1 MKALRF
7 YGSKDLRVEDIADPK
22 MCGPRQVIVKVAW
35 CGICGTDLH
44 EYTTGP
50 IFMPRQQIL
59 GHEFSGTV
67 VEVGSELKDYREGDR
82 VAIQP
87 LLTPG
92 DDYYS
97 VRGLGHLSEP
107 SAFVGIRD
115 WAWGGMGEYAVLNDY
130 NVFKLPDSVSDEQ
143 GALVEPAAVTLYAV
157 DNSGLQPGNTVLI
170 SGAGTIGALTVLSVN
185 AAGASQI
192 FVAEPNPARRKFI
205 ESWGLCAGVFD
216 PITEDVPGR
225 IREQTTVGVDVAI
238 ECAGNENSLAVCL
251 RSVRRQGTVVQVGLP
266 TATCN
271 VDLQLLVIKDAT
283 LRGSFCYPIYSWPR
297 VIGLIAAGKLPVE
310 KTISSLV
317 SLDAAVPDG
326 FEVLIAP
333 GTDRLKILIQPAA

>member
-1 MKALRF
+1 MRALRF

-22 MCGPRQVIVKVAW
+22 ICGPRQVIVRVAW

-50 IFMPRQQIL
+50 IFMPRRQIL

-67 VEVGSELKDYREGDR
+67 IEVGSELKHYREGDR

-97 VRGLGHLSEP
+97 VRGLAHLSEQ
-107 SAFVGIRD
+107 SGFVGIRN

-157 DNSGLQPGNTVLI
+157 DKSGLQAGNTVLI
-170 SGAGTIGALTVLSVN
+170 SGVGTIGALTVLSVN

-205 ESWGLCAGVFD
+205 ESWGLCAGVFN
-216 PITEDVPGR
+216 PTTEDVPAR
-225 IREQTTVGVDVAI
+225 IRELTTVGADVAI
-238 ECAGNENSLAVCL
+238 ECAGTENSLASCL
-251 RSVRRQGTVVQVGLP
+251 RSVRRQGTVVQVGLA
-266 TATCN
+266 TAACN
-271 VDLQLLVIKDAT
+271 VDLQLLVLKDVT

-297 VIGLIAAGKLPVE
+297 VIDLIAARKLPVE
-310 KTISSLV
+310 KTISSRV

-326 FEVLIAP
+326 FEVLTSP
-333 GTDRLKILIQPAA
+333 GTDRLKILIRPAA

>member
-1 MKALRF
+1 
-7 YGSKDLRVEDIADPK
+7 
-22 MCGPRQVIVKVAW
+22 
-35 CGICGTDLH
+35 
-44 EYTTGP
+44 
-50 IFMPRQQIL
+50 MPRQQIL

-67 VEVGSELKDYREGDR
+67 VQVGSELKHHREGDR

-97 VRGLGHLSEP
+97 VRGLAHLSEQ
-107 SAFVGIRD
+107 SGFVGIRN
-115 WAWGGMGEYAVLNDY
+115 WAWGGMGQFAVLNDY

-143 GALVEPAAVTLYAV
+143 GALVEPAAVALYAV

-170 SGAGTIGALTVLSVN
+170 LGVGTIGALTVLSVN

-192 FVAEPNPARRKFI
+192 FVAEPNPARRKSI

-216 PITEDVPGR
+216 PITEDVPAR
-225 IREQTTVGVDVAI
+225 IQERTTVGVDVAI
-238 ECAGNENSLAVCL
+238 ECAGTENSLATGL
-251 RSVRRQGTVVQVGLP
+251 RSVRRQGTVVQVGLA
-266 TATCN
+266 TAACK
-271 VDLQLLVIKDAT
+271 VDLQLLVLKDVT

-310 KTISSLV
+310 KTISSCV
-317 SLDAAVPDG
+317 SLDAAVSDG
-326 FEVLIAP
+326 FEVLTAP
-333 GTDRLKILIQPAA
+333 GTDRLKILVQPAP

>member
-7 YGSKDLRVEDIADPK
+7 YGSKDLRVEDIAAPK
-22 MCGPRQVIVKVAW
+22 ICGPRQVIVKVAW

-44 EYTTGP
+44 EYATGP
-50 IFMPRQQIL
+50 IFMPSQQIV

-87 LLTPG
+87 LLTFG

-97 VRGLGHLSEP
+97 VRGLGHLSEE
-107 SAFVGIRD
+107 SGFVGIRN

-143 GALVEPAAVTLYAV
+143 GALVEPAAVTLYAI
-157 DNSGLQPGNTVLI
+157 DNSGLQAGNTVLI
-170 SGAGTIGALTVLSVN
+170 SGAGTIGALTVLSAN
-185 AAGASQI
+185 AVGASQI

-216 PITEDVPGR
+216 PITEDVSAR
-225 IREQTTVGVDVAI
+225 ISERTTVGVDVAI
-238 ECAGNENSLAVCL
+238 ECAGNENSLAACL
-251 RSVRRQGTVVQVGLP
+251 RSVRRQGTVVQVGLA
-266 TATCN
+266 TAACN
-271 VDLQLLVIKDAT
+271 VDLQLLVMKDVT

-297 VIGLIAAGKLPVE
+297 VIALIAARKLPVE
-310 KTISSLV
+310 KTISSRV
-317 SLDAAVPDG
+317 SLDAAVSDG
-326 FEVLIAP
+326 FEVLNAP
-333 GTDRLKILIQPAA
+333 GTNRLKILVQPAA

>member
-7 YGSKDLRVEDIADPK
+7 YGSKDLRVEETADPK
-22 MCGPRQVIVKVAW
+22 ICGPRQVVVRVAW

-50 IFMPRQQIL
+50 IFMPKQQIL

-67 VEVGSELKDYREGDR
+67 VEVGSELKNYRKGDR

-87 LLTPG
+87 LIPPG

-97 VRGLGHLSEP
+97 VRGLGHLSEQF
-107 SAFVGIRD
+107 AFVGIRS
-115 WAWGGMGEYAVLNDY
+115 WPWGGMGEYAVLNEY
-130 NVFKLPDSVSDEQ
+130 NVSKLPESVSNEQ
-143 GALVEPAAVTLYAV
+143 GALVEPAAVALYAV
-157 DNSGLQPGNTVLI
+157 DNSGLQAGNTVLI
-170 SGAGTIGALTVLSVN
+170 SGAGPIGALTVLAAN

-192 FVAEPNPARRKFI
+192 FVVEPNPGRRKFI
-205 ESWGLCAGVFD
+205 ESWGLCAAVFD
-216 PITEDVPGR
+216 PITEDAPAE
-225 IREQTTVGVDVAI
+225 IRERTAVGVDVAI
-238 ECAGNENSLAVCL
+238 ECAGNENSLGNCL
-251 RSVRRQGTVVQVGLP
+251 QAVRRQGVIVQVGLP
-266 TATCN
+266 TAACN
-271 VDLQLLVIKDAT
+271 FNLQLLVMKDAT

-297 VIGLIAAGKLPVE
+297 VISLIGAGKLPVE
-310 KTISSLV
+310 KAISSRI

-333 GTDRLKILIQPAA
+333 GTDRLKILVQP

>member
-1 MKALRF
+1 MRALRF
-7 YGSKDLRVEDIADPK
+7 YGNKDLRVEDIADPK
-22 MCGPRQVIVKVAW
+22 ICGPRQVIVKVAW

-67 VEVGSELKDYREGDR
+67 VEVGSELKDYRQGDR
-82 VAIQP
+82 VAVQP

-97 VRGLGHLSEP
+97 VRGLAHLSEQ
-107 SAFVGIRD
+107 SGFVGIRN

-157 DNSGLQPGNTVLI
+157 DNSGLQAGNTVLI

-205 ESWGLCAGVFD
+205 ESWGLCTGVFD
-216 PITEDVPGR
+216 PRTEDVPAR
-225 IREQTTVGVDVAI
+225 IRERTTVGVDAAF
-238 ECAGNENSLAVCL
+238 ECAGTENSLAACL
-251 RSVRRQGTVVQVGLP
+251 RSVRRQGTVVQVGLA
-266 TATCN
+266 TATCT
-271 VDLQLLVIKDAT
+271 VDLQLLVLKDVT

-297 VIGLIAAGKLPVE
+297 VIDLIAARKLPVE
-310 KTISSLV
+310 KTVSSCI

-326 FEVLIAP
+326 FEVLTAP
-333 GTDRLKILIQPAA
+333 GTDRLKILIRPAD

>member
-1 MKALRF
+1 
-7 YGSKDLRVEDIADPK
+7 
-22 MCGPRQVIVKVAW
+22 
-35 CGICGTDLH
+35 
-44 EYTTGP
+44 
-50 IFMPRQQIL
+50 MPRQQIL

-67 VEVGSELKDYREGDR
+67 VQVGSELKHHREGDR

-97 VRGLGHLSEP
+97 VRGLAHLSEQ
-107 SAFVGIRD
+107 SGFVGIRN
-115 WAWGGMGEYAVLNDY
+115 WAWGGMGQFAVLNDY

-143 GALVEPAAVTLYAV
+143 GALVEPAAVALYAV

-170 SGAGTIGALTVLSVN
+170 SGVGTIGALTVLSVN

-192 FVAEPNPARRKFI
+192 FVAEPNPARRKSI

-216 PITEDVPGR
+216 PITEDVPAR
-225 IREQTTVGVDVAI
+225 IQERTTVGVDVAI
-238 ECAGNENSLAVCL
+238 ECAGTENSLATGL
-251 RSVRRQGTVVQVGLP
+251 RSVRRQGTVVQVGLA
-266 TATCN
+266 TAACK
-271 VDLQLLVIKDAT
+271 VDLQLLVLKDVT

-310 KTISSLV
+310 KTISSCV
-317 SLDAAVPDG
+317 SLDAAVSDG
-326 FEVLIAP
+326 FEVLTAP
-333 GTDRLKILIQPAA
+333 GTDRLKILVQPAP

>member
-7 YGSKDLRVEDIADPK
+7 YGSKDLRVEDVAAPK
-22 MCGPRQVIVKVAW
+22 ICGPRQVIVKVAW
-35 CGICGTDLH
+35 CGICGTDLY
-44 EYTTGP
+44 EYATGP

-67 VEVGSELKDYREGDR
+67 VEVGSGLKDYREGDR
-82 VAIQP
+82 VTVQP

-97 VRGLGHLSEP
+97 VRGLSHLSEP

-130 NVFKLPDSVSDEQ
+130 NIFKLPVSDEQ

-157 DNSGLQPGNTVLI
+157 DNSGLQAGNTVLI
-170 SGAGTIGALTVLSVN
+170 SGAGAIGALTVLSVN

-192 FVAEPNPARRKFI
+192 FVAEPNPVRRKFI

-216 PITEDVPGR
+216 PITEDVPAR

-238 ECAGNENSLAVCL
+238 ECAGNVNSLAACL
-251 RSVRRQGTVVQVGLP
+251 HSVRRQGTVVQVGLP

-271 VDLQLLVIKDAT
+271 IDLQLLVIKDLT

-310 KTISSLV
+310 KTITSRV
-317 SLDAAVPDG
+317 GLDAAVPDG
-326 FEVLIAP
+326 FEVLTAP
-333 GTDRLKILIQPAA
+333 ETDRLKILIQPAA